1 MDYTQEQYDGY
12 KEDYEEFL
20 SKYNNLKAYTQFLQ
34 DNVPD
39 DLHNVFEEVLAY
51 YEYYKAECKKAGVKI
66 EIEHEDLA
74 GVTNRYQKLTESVRG
89 DVTIFHL
96 LIINPDW
103 DYKYELKALDKVYSN
118 LINKYE
124 KFLKEIQ
131 ISEGE

>member
-1 MDYTQEQYDGY
+1 MDYTQKQCDEYR
-12 KEDYEEFL
+12 EDYEEFL
-20 SKYNNLKAYTQFLQ
+20 GKYNNLKAYTQFLQ

-51 YEYYKAECKKAGVKI
+51 YEYYKAECRKAGVKI
-66 EIEHEDLA
+66 EISHEDLA
-74 GVTNRYQKLTESVRG
+74 GVTNRYQKLTESIRG
-89 DVTIFHL
+89 DVTIFRL

-103 DYKYELKALDKVYSN
+103 DYKYELRALDKVYNN